1 MKKEII
7 EELENDKVIEV
18 NLEDVIHNSMIPYA
32 EYVIMDRAIP
42 RVEDGLKPVQR
53 RILYAMYELGLTPD
67 KPTRKCARIVGDCL
81 GKFHPH
87 GDSSVY
93 GALVRMGQPFSIRN
107 PLVDGQGNFG
117 SPDGDSA
124 AAMRYTEARLKPLA
138 MELLRDI
145 DKDTVKYANNFDDTM
160 VEPVT
165 LPGRF
170 PNLLV
175 NGASGIAVGL
185 ATNIPTHNLC
195 EVIDGAVAMIRKP
208 KITLE
213 EMMHHI
219 KGPDFPTGGFIIKQD
234 LVKAYE
240 TGRGKIFIR
249 AKVNIE
255 RENGKEMIVITEFPY
270 QVNKATLQQKIIMQR
285 EAQKDSK
292 GILTGITEVT
302 DESDMSGIRV
312 VIKVKK
318 DFSANEILEELYK
331 KTDLQISFNINMV
344 AIAGGKPRT
353 LSLLEVLYEY
363 LKYQMEVVLRRA
375 KYEYAEAKK
384 REHILEGLS
393 IAVNNIDE
401 VIRIIRSSKNTPEAK
416 SRLMETFILSNDQAQ
431 AILDMRLAKIN
442 TLEVYKLEQEL
453 TEIKNLIANLY
464 EIIHSE
470 EKRRA
475 VLVAD
480 LLEIKKKYGDERRSV
495 IVGEMEEVVVRHHDD
510 NIVEPCAVQ
519 LMANGK
525 IRRVTTEIANR
536 KTRGGFANGNL
547 AVIPTVSLNT
557 QSDDI
562 IKVFTSL
569 GNCYQVRADMI
580 DYHKPTQKN
589 LPEIAFMKAFEA
601 NETIINIFKFDETD
615 FDLIFFTEQGL
626 IKKSTTAEY
635 RMTKDSFQAI
645 KLKDGDTV
653 VSVKTFVEGKGLFFA
668 TEKGMCLRCE
678 SDDVPQQG
686 RVSMG
691 VKGIN
696 LNAGDKV
703 VSTAIIGNS
712 GEIYVVTNEGLAK
725 RVILSNIP
733 ITARYRKGVKLI
745 EFKNKNTDYVVSAG
759 HVKTPK
765 NLAVIGDTFDIT
777 VENTENIPI
786 EKRETK
792 GKPIAEVK
800 YFEHLALVVE
810 VL

>member
-1 MKKEII
+1 MSKDII
-7 EELENDKVIEV
+7 NEEENDKIIEV

-53 RILYAMYELGLTPD
+53 RIMYAMYELGLTPD
-67 KPTRKCARIVGDCL
+67 KPTRKSARIVGDCL

-87 GDSSVY
+87 GDTSVY
-93 GALVRMGQPFSIRN
+93 GALVRMGQPFSVRN
-107 PLVDGQGNFG
+107 TLVDGQGNFG
-117 SPDGDSA
+117 SVDGDSA
-124 AAMRYTEARLKPLA
+124 AAMRYTEAKLRPLA

-145 DKDTVKYANNFDDTM
+145 DKDTVDFTNNFDDTM

-208 KITLE
+208 NITLE
-213 EMMHHI
+213 EMMTHI
-219 KGPDFPTGGFIIKQD
+219 KGPDFPTGGFIIKED

-255 RENGKEMIVITEFPY
+255 RDNGKEMIVVTEFPY
-270 QVNKATLQQKIIMQR
+270 QVNKATLQQKIIALR
-285 EAQKDSK
+285 ENQKDTK

-302 DESDMSGIRV
+302 DESDMSGMRV
-312 VIKVKK
+312 VIRIKK
-318 DFSANEILEELYK
+318 DFSANEILQELYK

-363 LKYQMEVVLRRA
+363 LKYQMKVVLRRA

-384 REHILEGLS
+384 REHILEGLH
-393 IAVNNIDE
+393 IAVSNIDE

-416 SRLMETFILSNDQAQ
+416 SRLMETFILSTDQAQ

-453 TEIKNLIANLY
+453 AEIKNLIASLY

-470 EKRRA
+470 EKRKS
-475 VLVAD
+475 VLISEM
-480 LLEIKKKYGDERRSV
+480 LEIKTKYGDERRSV
-495 IVGEMEEVVVRHHDD
+495 IVGEIEEVVVRHHAD
-510 NIVEPCAVQ
+510 NIVEPCVIQ

-525 IRRVTTEIANR
+525 IRRITEEIANR
-536 KTRGGFANGNL
+536 KTRGGITSENIAL
-547 AVIPTVSLNT
+547 LPIVSMET
-557 QSDDI
+557 QSDKM
-562 IKVFTSL
+562 IKVFTNL
-569 GNCYQVRADMI
+569 GNCYQVRADMVE
-580 DYHKPTQKN
+580 YHKPTQKN
-589 LPEIAFMKAFEA
+589 LPDVPITKLFEP
-601 NETIINIFKFDETD
+601 NEKIINIFAFDDTD

-635 RMTKDSFQAI
+635 RITKDAFQAI
-645 KLKDGDTV
+645 KLKDDDVV
-653 VSVKTFVEGKGLFFA
+653 VSVRVFQEGKGLFFA

-696 LNAGDKV
+696 LNPGDKV

-733 ITARYRKGVKLI
+733 ITARYRKGVKLM
-745 EFKNKNTDYVVSAG
+745 EFKNKNSDYVVSAG
-759 HVKTPK
+759 HVKIPK
-765 NLAVIGDTFDIT
+765 NIAIIGDTSDVT

-792 GKPIAEVK
+792 GKPVADVK
-800 YFEHLALVVE
+800 YFDHVALVVE